1 MYVAG
6 RPIIVHI
13 FTHHGV
19 PAAGFERLARWYSC
33 R

>member
-19 PAAGFERLARWYSC
+19 PAAGFERLARWYAC